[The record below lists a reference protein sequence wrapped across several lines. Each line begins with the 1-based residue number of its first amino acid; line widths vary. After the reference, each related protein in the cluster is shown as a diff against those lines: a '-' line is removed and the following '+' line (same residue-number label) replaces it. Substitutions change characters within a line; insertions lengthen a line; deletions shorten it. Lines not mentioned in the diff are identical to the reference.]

1 MDDALLHEP
10 VLPIQDPT
18 GDLVLPVVVVGP
30 QRPEAPADAAP
41 EVAAEEVGKLHGFPP
56 ALHPGPAQGM
66 GARQCG
72 GHGEEIRTDFHA
84 PEEERLLLLEVAAE
98 PVDLA
103 DLGELLVLEV
113 IDDLDDPFTG
123 VWGVSS
129 EPFERIRFGSV

>member
-1 MDDALLHEP
+1 M
-10 VLPIQDPT
+10 LPIQDPT

-84 PEEERLLLLEVAAE
+84 PEEERLLLLEPRAVHQHGMEKAARQTPARAIDEAHMRGKAPELAVAGPAA
-98 PVDLA
+98 PSQPA
-103 DLGELLVLEV
+103 GG
-113 IDDLDDPFTG
+113 IPAC
-123 VWGVSS
+123 
-129 EPFERIRFGSV
+129 IK